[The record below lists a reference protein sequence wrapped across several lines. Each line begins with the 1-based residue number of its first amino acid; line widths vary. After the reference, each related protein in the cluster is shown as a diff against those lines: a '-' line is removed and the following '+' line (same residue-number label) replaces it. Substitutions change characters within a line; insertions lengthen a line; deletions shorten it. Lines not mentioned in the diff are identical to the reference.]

1 MNLLDYQQIFIG
13 SQLVQKKKKMK
24 NKKIQLLSSSC

>member
-13 SQLVQKKKKMK
+13 SQLVQKKKMK